1 MVEYVNPTD
10 SVEWPVHRGAFE
22 TDIKSQCLKH
32 GFGFFG
38 TYDQI
43 QPTKSDKIVKMTVFE
58 LIPNLSEL
66 TALNKVMGENGTHLF
81 YLTDNLLDHSKLCQF
96 EYITFV
102 SIPELLG
109 MISLSTIQPNT
120 SPSHLYNC
128 FIQRVDS
135 VRQSWFYFLHH
146 HNLLDRGYV
155 SFLLF
160 QYAWYSDKTGVELYD
175 WIHTQYALD
184 KLPHFDAAYH
194 ALRPLVPFC
203 NFDQN
208 ADLRTQANDCKYS
221 LVLETYALNDH
232 SAAFCFTEK
241 TYRALQTP
249 SINLIFAQQNS
260 LAHLARVGFK
270 IADCMLE
277 IDCDPWIVRQQKI
290 LDILVNDNLQF
301 DAESL
306 YNQAMHNRD
315 LIAIQKHKFLHG
327 GFLEKILSD
336 IVQK

>member
-1 MVEYVNPTD
+1 MVEYENPTD
-10 SVEWPVHRGAFE
+10 SVEWQGHRGAFE
-22 TDIKSQCLKH
+22 NDIKSWCLDH

-43 QPTKSDKIVKMTVFE
+43 EPSKSDKIVKTMIFE
-58 LIPNLSEL
+58 LIHNPSEL
-66 TALNKVMGENGTHLF
+66 AALNAVMGENGTHLF
-81 YLTDNLLDHSKLCQF
+81 YLTDNILDHSKSCQF
-96 EYITFV
+96 EHITVV

-109 MISLSTIQPNT
+109 MISLSTIQSNT

-194 ALRPLVPFC
+194 ALRPLVPFR
-203 NFDQN
+203 NFQS
-208 ADLRTQANDCKYS
+208 ADLRTPASDCKYS
-221 LVLETYALNDH
+221 LVLETYAVSDD

-249 SINLIFAQQNS
+249 SINLIFAQQNA
-260 LAHLARVGFK
+260 LAHLARGGFK

-277 IDCDPWIVRQQKI
+277 IDCDPWIIRQQKI
-290 LDILVNDNLQF
+290 LDILVKDNLQF

-315 LIAIQKHKFLHG
+315 LIAIQKQKFLHG
-327 GFLEKILSD
+327 GFLEKIFSD